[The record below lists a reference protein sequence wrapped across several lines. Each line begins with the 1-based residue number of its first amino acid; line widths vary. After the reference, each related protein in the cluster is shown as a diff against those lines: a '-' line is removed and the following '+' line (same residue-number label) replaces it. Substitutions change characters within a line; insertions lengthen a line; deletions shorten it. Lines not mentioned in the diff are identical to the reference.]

1 MAAADWPAW
10 ATERVEVF
18 APDPHWLSKGERERG
33 RLESTLAALIV
44 GRVEH
49 VGSTSIPGLA
59 AKPILDFQAQVT
71 DLDSAPQVAAVLAP
85 QGWHLV
91 PPELD
96 QRPWERFFVRV
107 ADERRRAHLQ
117 LFGVDAPHWYERL
130 AFRDALRA
138 DPALVDAYA
147 TLKTDLAAQHRDDR
161 EAYTRAKDTFVRRVL
176 ADVGG

>member
-1 MAAADWPAW
+1 
-10 ATERVEVF
+10 
-18 APDPHWLSKGERERG
+18 
-33 RLESTLAALIV
+33 LIV

-107 ADERRRAHLQ
+107 ADERRRAHLH

-176 ADVGG
+176 ADFGG